1 MLHRTSWFALVIGVL
16 LLACHPTTAE
26 KKSEGEAHADQARDA
41 LVGRRAPAVVL
52 EGIDGERVALAD
64 LIGHQPIYLKFWATW
79 CVPCQKQMPHLEAA
93 YRRYRDRIAVYAIDL
108 GLNDPIEAV
117 RAFKAEHRLTV
128 PIAIDRDGSLAERL
142 HVEVTPL
149 HILIDRGGV
158 IRYVG
163 HGATPDL
170 DAALEALVAESSD
183 SAAPGHAPPLAG
195 AAADPPLSLTLL
207 GGKRFTLAE
216 QAGRPVALTFVST
229 SFDRYLAESRPAMSE
244 ACIAHAHQIE
254 SLRRTHDDV
263 VWVSIVHPVWTTAA
277 ALDKYRARLGHGSP
291 IAIDQGGRWFHRY
304 RVRDVPTTILLD
316 ERGVEIERVTGRG
329 DDLPAALSRH
339 RY

>member
-1 MLHRTSWFALVIGVL
+1 MFHRTSWFALVLGVL
-16 LLACHPTTAE
+16 LPGCHPTAAE
-26 KKSEGEAHADQARDA
+26 TKSEGEAHADDARDA

-79 CVPCQKQMPHLEAA
+79 CEPCQEQMPHLEAA
-93 YRRYRDRIAVYAIDL
+93 YRKYRDRIAVYAIDL

-117 RAFKAEHRLTV
+117 RAFRTEHQLTV

-142 HVEVTPL
+142 HVEVTPQ

-170 DAALEALVAESSD
+170 DAALEALVAD
-183 SAAPGHAPPLAG
+183 GAAPGRAPPLAG
-195 AAADPPLSLTLL
+195 SAADSALSLTLL
-207 GGKRFTLAE
+207 GGERFTLAE
-216 QAGRPVALTFVST
+216 QAGRPVALTFVSA

-244 ACIAHAHQIE
+244 ACIAHAHQVE
-254 SLRRTHDDV
+254 SLRRTHGDV

-277 ALDKYRARLGHGSP
+277 SAGRYRTRLGQGSP
-291 IAIDQGGRWFHRY
+291 IGIDQGGRWFHRF

-329 DDLPAALSRH
+329 DDLPDALSRH